1 MKPLRYIF
9 KSLALSLPL
18 LGGGSPVLAATLL
31 HSGTFLNTDYASAG
45 VGGLRGGN
53 GTGSLV
59 LSGVTGTV
67 TRALL
72 YWHGPQYSSDS
83 NGSVL
88 FNGTRVEGASIG
100 LAGENCWWGFANSQA
115 YRADVTS
122 LVTGSGAY
130 SLADF
135 IKPGL
140 ADINGVSLLVAFDD
154 GNSANNRDI
163 MVFEGNDSNIG
174 TGGDEDGWEAALG
187 SFVYSSGDV
196 VLELGVSDGQFAN
209 DASVSLNDQPL
220 IPAGPIFEG
229 ISVPNGP
236 TAGLTDGGL
245 WDIKR
250 YEIDAWLTQGANEL
264 ALTSGIE
271 DDCLSLVH
279 AVLNLP
285 AGSSPAPPP
294 SRVPDHGGTLALL
307 AVSAALLRAVA
318 GKTRHSLTA
327 QKFPGTSRA

>member
-1 MKPLRYIF
+1 MNPLRPILPIIA
-9 KSLALSLPL
+9 LALPL
-18 LGGGSPVLAATLL
+18 FGSGSPAQAATLL
-31 HSGTFLNTDYASAG
+31 HSGTFLNTDFASAG
-45 VGGLRGGN
+45 VGGLRGGD

-72 YWHGPQYSSDS
+72 YWHGPQLQSDS
-83 NGSVL
+83 NGAVL
-88 FNGTRVEGASIG
+88 FNGTPVQGTSIG

-122 LVTGSGAY
+122 LVNGSGSY

-140 ADINGVSLLVAFDD
+140 ADINGVSLLVAYDD
-154 GNSANNRDI
+154 GVASNNRDI
-163 MVFEGNDSNIG
+163 MVFDGNDSNIG
-174 TGGDEDGWEAALG
+174 TGDDADGWQAALG
-187 SFVYSSGDV
+187 SFVYNEGDV
-196 VLELGVSDGQFAN
+196 LLELGVSDGQFADD
-209 DASVSLNDQPL
+209 DAVVINGQTLL
-220 IPAGPIFEG
+220 PAGSLFEG
-229 ISVPNGP
+229 TSVPNGP

-250 YEIDAWLTQGANEL
+250 YEIDAWLTPGVNEL
-264 ALTSGIE
+264 ELTAGVT

-294 SRVPDHGGTLALL
+294 NRVPDDGATFGLL
-307 AVSAALLRAVA
+307 AFAAALLRAA
-318 GKTRHSLTA
+318 RKKS
-327 QKFPGTSRA
+327 